1 MDPISLL
8 IIGVV
13 LGAGGT
19 LGISVA
25 LGMDRPDKTVQAA
38 ADVVERT
45 GDAVNEVPLA
55 EARIAEALAQTPPV
69 VAVLQMAAEKG
80 ATAEQLLAFA
90 SQESCWSHVEGEET
104 SAGLGCL
111 NRSAVLDA
119 LLTAPPVEPAP

>member
-1 MDPISLL
+1 MI
-8 IIGVV
+8 V
-13 LGAGGT
+13 T
-19 LGISVA
+19 VA
-25 LGMDRPDKTVQAA
+25 LAAALVGLVGGYVAGKSGHKADAAPVVQAA